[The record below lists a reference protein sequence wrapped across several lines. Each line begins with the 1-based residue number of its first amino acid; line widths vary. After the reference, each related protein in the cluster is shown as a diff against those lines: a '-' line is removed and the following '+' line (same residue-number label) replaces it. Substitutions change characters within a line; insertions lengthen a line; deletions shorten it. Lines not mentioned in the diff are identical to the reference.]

1 MVMYQVDHLH
11 LISPAI
17 EQTKEWYCNVFG
29 GKVTFE
35 GNFNGKQV
43 YYVDVNGFNIII
55 IEQFPD
61 EEPLPATIQTKEG
74 LDHFG
79 FAVEDMDA
87 AAEDL
92 RSKGVKFVVEPMQVR
107 PGLRIAYIEA
117 PDKVRIELSERT

>member
-1 MVMYQVDHLH
+1 MPNYRVDHLH
-11 LISPAI
+11 LISPNI
-17 EQTKEWYCNVFG
+17 DETKDWYCRVFG
-29 GKVTFE
+29 GEVTFE
-35 GNFNGKQV
+35 GNFKGKQV
-43 YYVDVNGFNIII
+43 YYVNVNGFDIIM
-55 IEQFPD
+55 IEQLPD
-61 EEPLPATIQTKEG
+61 QEPLPATIQTKEG

-92 RSKGVKFVVEPMQVR
+92 RAKGVKFVVEPMQVR

>member
-1 MVMYQVDHLH
+1 MPKYHVDHLH
-11 LISPAI
+11 LICPNI
-17 EQTKEWYCNVFG
+17 EETKNWYCEVFD

-35 GNFNGKQV
+35 GDFKGKQV
-43 YYVDVNGFNIII
+43 YYVDVNGFSIIM

-61 EEPLPATIQTKEG
+61 QDPIPATIQTKEG

-87 AAEDL
+87 AAADL
-92 RSKGVKFVVEPMQVR
+92 RAKGVKFVVEPMQVR